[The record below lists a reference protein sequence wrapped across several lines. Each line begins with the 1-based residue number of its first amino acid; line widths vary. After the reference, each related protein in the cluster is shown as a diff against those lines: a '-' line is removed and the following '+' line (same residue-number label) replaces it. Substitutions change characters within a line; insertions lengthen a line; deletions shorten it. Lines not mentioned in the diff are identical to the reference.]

1 MTRSKYRKETRKN
14 ICVDNET
21 YEQLILLKKALI
33 VKNKTRPFTDKA
45 ISQHDTIKWLL
56 KNCPLSVDIDWLKM
70 QENIMEKQNKQ
81 SKSISKLKNV
91 WEEKSTKKEKQ
102 NE

>member
-1 MTRSKYRKETRKN
+1 MINRSKYRKETRKN

-56 KNCPLSVDIDWLKM
+56 KNCPVPVDIDWLKM
-70 QENIMEKQNKQ
+70 WDMQ
-81 SKSISKLKNV
+81 
-91 WEEKSTKKEKQ
+91 KEQGK
-102 NE
+102 